1 MIGHDVSFRFSPAKK
16 PAHGARPGG
25 LSQSF
30 HVSGAAQRLRT
41 PSKSMYE
48 GYVSFVNEA
57 TLLPGFRPHFAE
69 IDGVRTRYFLGG
81 EGAPLTMIHGLGGA
95 AVNFTKLAPILARKR
110 RVLIPDLPGH
120 GLSEPF
126 EHVDGIATYSRH
138 VHKVAQLEGMLPGAV
153 LGYSMGGVVALRLAV
168 EEPEDVTALALVAP
182 AGIVST
188 TRRAEIWLVVT
199 GALRPAQVMTRFRGT
214 FARRPRLRW
223 LPFGLWG
230 AAHPEALDP
239 DAVIGFLE
247 GPSQH
252 TDVGSA
258 GRALVRDDPRPDL
271 DRVRCPAFLL
281 WGSRDRLVPVGD
293 GFEYARRLH
302 APIRVLP
309 AAGHLIVGE
318 LPELCANVLEDFLD
332 RVGEVDELPL
342 ETELVR
348 QLRRERADA

>member
-1 MIGHDVSFRFSPAKK
+1 VS
-16 PAHGARPGG
+16 
-25 LSQSF
+25 
-30 HVSGAAQRLRT
+30 
-41 PSKSMYE
+41 
-48 GYVSFVNEA
+48 EA

-81 EGAPLTMIHGLGGA
+81 EGPPLTIVHGLGGA
-95 AVNFTKLAPILARKR
+95 AVNFTKLAPILARRR

-120 GLSEPF
+120 GLSEPL
-126 EHVDGIATYSRH
+126 EHVEGIATYSRH
-138 VHKVAQLEGMLPGAV
+138 VHKVAELEGMLPGAL

-168 EEPEDVTALALVAP
+168 EEHEDVTALALIAP

-188 TRRAEIWLVVT
+188 TRRAEIWLAVT
-199 GALRPAQVMTRFRGT
+199 AAIRPAQVMTRFRGT

-230 AAHPEALDP
+230 AADPEALEP

-252 TDVGSA
+252 TDVQSA
-258 GRALVRDDPRPDL
+258 ARALLGDDPRPDL
-271 DRVRCPAFLL
+271 DRVRCRALL
-281 WGSRDRLVPVGD
+281 VWGARDRLVPLKD
-293 GFEYARRLH
+293 GFEYARRLR

-309 AAGHLIVGE
+309 AAGHLVVGE
-318 LPELCANVLEDFLD
+318 LAGPCADVLEGFLD
-332 RVGEVDELPL
+332 RVGQVDELPL
-342 ETELVR
+342 EAELVG

>member
-1 MIGHDVSFRFSPAKK
+1 MH
-16 PAHGARPGG
+16 
-25 LSQSF
+25 
-30 HVSGAAQRLRT
+30 
-41 PSKSMYE
+41 E

-81 EGAPLTMIHGLGGA
+81 EGAPLTMVHGLGGA

-138 VHKVAQLEGMLPGAV
+138 VHKVAELEGMLPGAV

-230 AAHPEALDP
+230 AAHP
-239 DAVIGFLE
+239 
-247 GPSQH
+247 
-252 TDVGSA
+252 
-258 GRALVRDDPRPDL
+258 
-271 DRVRCPAFLL
+271 
-281 WGSRDRLVPVGD
+281 
-293 GFEYARRLH
+293 
-302 APIRVLP
+302 
-309 AAGHLIVGE
+309 
-318 LPELCANVLEDFLD
+318 
-332 RVGEVDELPL
+332 
-342 ETELVR
+342 
-348 QLRRERADA
+348 